1 MIQLIFAS
9 HNENKTTEIRAML
22 PSDVQLISLNEL
34 NYFDEIEETESTLE
48 GNSLLKAK
56 TIFEH
61 FQLPCFAD
69 DSGLEIDFLYG
80 KPGVFSARYAGEPK
94 NDQENIKKVL
104 DELKDTEERQ
114 ARFRTVI
121 TLVAKN
127 QINAFE
133 GSIQGSITKSQKG
146 TDGFGYD
153 PIFQP
158 EHQTVTF
165 AEMTKSEKNNL
176 SHRTLALQKMI
187 SFLTLNKITLQ

>member
-1 MIQLIFAS
+1 M
-9 HNENKTTEIRAML
+9 
-22 PSDVQLISLNEL
+22 
-34 NYFDEIEETESTLE
+34 
-48 GNSLLKAK
+48 
-56 TIFEH
+56 
-61 FQLPCFAD
+61 
-69 DSGLEIDFLYG
+69 
-80 KPGVFSARYAGEPK
+80 
-94 NDQENIKKVL
+94 

-121 TLVAKN
+121 TLVSKN